1 VTPIVSTV
9 EIARS
14 PEEVFAYVTD
24 PVRFSEWQKGVIRGG
39 AEDAAPPAVG
49 SKCTTTRRI
58 GGGERT
64 ATQEIT
70 ELDPPRRWAVRGMD
84 GPIRADVSVTVDP
97 LADGASSRVTIAL
110 DFNGHGIGKVLV
122 PLFVR
127 RDAEKEV
134 PISCGKLKQRL
145 ENEA

>member
-1 VTPIVSTV
+1 MTPIVSTV
-9 EIARS
+9 EIAR
-14 PEEVFAYVTD
+14 PPDEVFAYATD
-24 PVRFSEWQKGVIRGG
+24 PSRFSEWQKGVVSG
-39 AEDAAPPAVG
+39 AVESGHAQAVG
-49 SKCTTTRRI
+49 SRCTTTRRL

-64 ATQEIT
+64 TTQEVT
-70 ELDPPRRWAVRGMD
+70 EISPPTRWRARGVD

-110 DFNGHGIGKVLV
+110 DFHGHGIGRVLV

-134 PISCGKLKQRL
+134 PLSCGKLKHRL
-145 ENEA
+145 ENGS